1 MRNHH
6 LSRRT
11 FFNRMADGV
20 HGAALLSL
28 FGADLTQLSQLSAFE
43 TGRPLVFNKGTP
55 KVSTTFSMGEERRVR
70 SDSGP

>member
-1 MRNHH
+1 MVVAVMP
-6 LSRRT
+6 
-11 FFNRMADGV
+11 NRSDCIFSAWIAVSGQP
-20 HGAALLSL
+20 LL
-28 FGADLTQLSQLSAFE
+28 AQLSQLSAFE